1 MHPLKTVVL
10 VGTLDTKG
18 VEYEFA
24 RNRFQ
29 KAGLKTILINAGII
43 GQSPIPCDVTNEQV
57 ALAGSSDLKT
67 LKNKNDRGFAVSV
80 MTKGVN
86 QIVQDLYKKGELD
99 AIFALGGSGGST
111 IASFAMRNLP
121 IGVPKVLVSTLVSSN
136 AASFVGESDMAL
148 FASVVDI
155 AGVNSISAK
164 VIANTVDATI
174 GMVNGEKVEV
184 KNNKKLVAAS
194 MFGVT
199 TQCVTAAR
207 KILEENDLEVI
218 TFHMTGTGGKSMEN
232 LIRQGFINAVLDVT
246 TTEIC
251 DEIVGGTLSAGTDR
265 LTAAVEMKIPQVVSV
280 GALDMVNFGSKNS
293 VPEKFLNR
301 NLYVHNENVTLM
313 RTTPQECEK
322 IALDIATKLNK
333 ATAPVTLFLPL
344 KGVSA
349 IAIKGGVFFDQKAD
363 DALFSTL
370 KKNVG
375 NNVELIELDCAINDN
390 EFSQA
395 IANKLIQLVKVGK

>member
-1 MHPLKTVVL
+1 VVL

-43 GQSPIPCDVTNEQV
+43 GQPSIISDVTNEQV
-57 ALAGSSDLKT
+57 ALAGSSDLQT
-67 LKNKNDRGFAVSV
+67 LKTKNDRGFAVSV

-86 QIVQDLYKKGELD
+86 QVVQDLYKKGELD

-111 IASFAMRNLP
+111 IASLAMRNLP

-164 VIANTVDATI
+164 VIANAVDATI

-199 TQCVTAAR
+199 TQSVTDAR

-251 DEIVGGTLSAGTDR
+251 DEIVGGTLSAGPDR

-293 VPEKFLNR
+293 VPEKFQNR

-313 RTTPQECEK
+313 RTTPEECEK

-349 IAIKGGVFFDQKAD
+349 IAIKGGVFFDQQAD

-375 NNVELIELDCAINDN
+375 NNVELIELDSAINDN
-390 EFSQA
+390 DFSKA

>member
-1 MHPLKTVVL
+1 VVL

-43 GQSPIPCDVTNEQV
+43 GQSSIISDVKNEQV
-57 ALAGSSDLKT
+57 ALAGSSDLQT
-67 LKNKNDRGFAVSV
+67 LKTKNDRGFAVSV

-86 QIVQDLYKKGELD
+86 QVVQDLYKKGELD

-111 IASFAMRNLP
+111 ISSFAMRNLP
-121 IGVPKVLVSTLVSSN
+121 IGIPKVLVSTLVSSN

-164 VIANTVDATI
+164 VIANAVDATI

-199 TQCVTAAR
+199 TQCVTDAR

-218 TFHMTGTGGKSMEN
+218 TFHMTGNGGKSMEN

-251 DEIVGGTLSAGTDR
+251 DEIVGGTLSAGPDR

-293 VPEKFLNR
+293 VPEKFQNR

-313 RTTPQECEK
+313 RTTPEECEK

-349 IAIKGGVFFDQKAD
+349 IAIKGGVFFDQQAD

-390 EFSQA
+390 DFSKA

>member
-1 MHPLKTVVL
+1 MKTVVL
-10 VGTLDTKG
+10 IGTLDTKG

-43 GQSPIPCDVTNEQV
+43 GQSPIQSDITNEQV
-57 ALAGSSDLKT
+57 ALAGSSDLQT
-67 LKNKNDRGFAVSV
+67 LKTKNDRGFAVSV

-86 QIVQDLYKKGELD
+86 QIVQDFYKKGELD
-99 AIFALGGSGGST
+99 AVFALGGSGGST
-111 IASFAMRNLP
+111 ISSFAMRNLP

-136 AASFVGESDMAL
+136 AASFVGESDMGL

-155 AGVNSISAK
+155 AGVNSLSAK
-164 VIANTVDATI
+164 VIANAVDATI
-174 GMVNGEKVEV
+174 GMVNGEKVDI

-199 TQCVTAAR
+199 TQCVTDAR

-218 TFHMTGTGGKSMEN
+218 TFHMTGTGGRSMEN

-251 DEIVGGTLSAGTDR
+251 DEIVGGTLSAGPDR

-280 GALDMVNFGSKNS
+280 GALDMVNFGSKNT
-293 VPEKFLNR
+293 VPEKFQNR

-349 IAIKGGVFFDQKAD
+349 IAIKGGVFFDQEAD

-370 KKNVG
+370 RENVG

-390 EFSQA
+390 DFSQA
-395 IANKLIQLVKVGK
+395 MANKLIQLVKVGK

>member
-1 MHPLKTVVL
+1 MVL
-10 VGTLDTKG
+10 IGTLDTKG

-29 KAGLKTILINAGII
+29 KAGLKTILINAGIL
-43 GQSPIPCDVTNEQV
+43 GQSPIQSDVTNEQV
-57 ALAGSSDLKT
+57 ALAGSSDLQT
-67 LKNKNDRGFAVSV
+67 LKTKNDRGFAVSV

-111 IASFAMRNLP
+111 ISSFAMRNLP

-155 AGVNSISAK
+155 AGVNSLSAK
-164 VIANTVDATI
+164 VIANAVDATI
-174 GMVNGEKVEV
+174 GMVNGEKVDI
-184 KNNKKLVAAS
+184 KNNRKLVAAS

-199 TQCVTAAR
+199 TQCVTDAR

-251 DEIVGGTLSAGTDR
+251 DEIVGGTLSAGPDR
-265 LTAAVEMKIPQVVSV
+265 LTAAVDMKIPQVVSV
-280 GALDMVNFGSKNS
+280 GALDMVNFGSKNT
-293 VPEKFLNR
+293 VPEKFKNR

-313 RTTPQECEK
+313 RTTPEECEK

-333 ATAPVTLFLPL
+333 ATSPVTLFLPL

-349 IAIKGGVFFDQKAD
+349 IAIKGGVFFDQEAD

-370 KKNVG
+370 RKNVG
-375 NNVELIELDCAINDN
+375 NNVELVELDCAINDN
-390 EFSQA
+390 DFSTA

>member
-1 MHPLKTVVL
+1 MKTVVL
-10 VGTLDTKG
+10 IGTLDTKG

-43 GQSPIPCDVTNEQV
+43 GQSPILSDVTNEEV
-57 ALAGSSDLKT
+57 ALAGSSDLQT
-67 LKNKNDRGFAVSV
+67 LKTKNDRGFAVSV

-111 IASFAMRNLP
+111 ISSFAMRNLP

-155 AGVNSISAK
+155 AGVNSLSAK
-164 VIANTVDATI
+164 VIANAVDATI
-174 GMVNGEKVEV
+174 GMVSGEKVDI

-199 TQCVTAAR
+199 TQCVTDAR
-207 KILEENDLEVI
+207 KILEDNDLEVI

-246 TTEIC
+246 ATEIC
-251 DEIVGGTLSAGTDR
+251 DEIVGGTLSAGPDR
-265 LTAAVEMKIPQVVSV
+265 LTAAVDMKIPQVVSV
-280 GALDMVNFGSKNS
+280 GALDMVNFGSKNT
-293 VPEKFLNR
+293 VPEKFQNR

-313 RTTPQECEK
+313 RTTPEECEK
-322 IALDIATKLNK
+322 IALDIASKLNK

-349 IAIKGGVFFDQKAD
+349 IAVEGAVFFNQEAD

-370 KKNVG
+370 KKNVR
-375 NNVELIELDCAINDN
+375 NNVELVELDCAINDN
-390 EFSQA
+390 DFSTA

>member
-1 MHPLKTVVL
+1 MKTVVL

-18 VEYEFA
+18 IEYEFA

-43 GQSPIPCDVTNEQV
+43 GQSPIQSDVTNEQV
-57 ALAGSSDLKT
+57 ALAGSSDLQT
-67 LKNKNDRGFAVSV
+67 LKTKNDRGFAVSV

-86 QIVQDLYKKGELD
+86 QIVQDLHKKGELD

-155 AGVNSISAK
+155 AGVNSLSAK
-164 VIANTVDATI
+164 VIANAVDATI
-174 GMVNGEKVEV
+174 GMINGEKVDI

-199 TQCVTAAR
+199 TQCVTDAR

-251 DEIVGGTLSAGTDR
+251 DEIVGGTLSAGPDR
-265 LTAAVEMKIPQVVSV
+265 LTAAVDMKIPQVVSV
-280 GALDMVNFGSKNS
+280 GALDMVNFGSKNT
-293 VPEKFLNR
+293 VPEKFQNR

-313 RTTPQECEK
+313 RTTAEECEK
-322 IALDIATKLNK
+322 IALDIAIKLNK

-349 IAIKGGVFFDQKAD
+349 IAVEGQVFFDLLAD

-370 KKNVG
+370 RKNVG

-390 EFSQA
+390 DFSTA

>member
-1 MHPLKTVVL
+1 VKTVVL
-10 VGTLDTKG
+10 IGTLDTKG

-24 RNRFQ
+24 RNSFK
-29 KAGLKTILINAGII
+29 KAGLKTILVNAGII

-57 ALAGSSDLKT
+57 ALAGSSDLQT

-155 AGVNSISAK
+155 AGINSLSAK
-164 VIANTVDATI
+164 VIANAVDATI

-184 KNNKKLVAAS
+184 KNGKKLIAAS

-232 LIRQGFINAVLDVT
+232 LIRQGFINAVLDLT

-251 DEIVGGTLSAGTDR
+251 DEIVGGTLSAGPDR
-265 LTAAVEMKIPQVVSV
+265 LTAAVDMKIPQVVSV

-322 IALDIATKLNK
+322 IAIDIATKLNK

-344 KGVSA
+344 KGLSA
-349 IAIKGGVFFDQKAD
+349 IAIKGGVFFDQQAD

-370 KKNVG
+370 RKNVG
-375 NNVELIELDCAINDN
+375 NNVELVELDCAINDN
-390 EFSQA
+390 DFSQA

>member
-1 MHPLKTVVL
+1 MVL
-10 VGTLDTKG
+10 VGTLDTKS

-24 RNRFQ
+24 QNRFQ

-43 GQSPIPCDVTNEQV
+43 GQSSIISDVTNEQV
-57 ALAGSSDLKT
+57 ALAGSSDLQT
-67 LKNKNDRGFAVSV
+67 LKTKNDRGFAVSV

-111 IASFAMRNLP
+111 ISSYAMRNLP

-164 VIANTVDATI
+164 VIANAVDATI

-199 TQCVTAAR
+199 TQCVTDAR

-251 DEIVGGTLSAGTDR
+251 DEIVGGTLSAGPDR

-280 GALDMVNFGSKNS
+280 GALDMVNFGGKNT
-293 VPEKFLNR
+293 VPEKFQNR

-313 RTTPQECEK
+313 RTTPEECEK
-322 IALDIATKLNK
+322 IAIDIATKLNK

-349 IAIKGGVFFDQKAD
+349 IATKGGVFFDEKAD

-370 KKNVG
+370 RKNVG

-390 EFSQA
+390 EFSTA
-395 IANKLIQLVKVGK
+395 LANKLIQLVKVGK

>member
-1 MHPLKTVVL
+1 MKTVVL

-18 VEYEFA
+18 IEYEFA

-29 KAGLKTILINAGII
+29 KAGLKTILINAGVI
-43 GQSPIPCDVTNEQV
+43 GQSSILSDVTNELV
-57 ALAGSSDLKT
+57 ALAGSSDLQT
-67 LKNKNDRGFAVSV
+67 LKTKNDRGFAVSV

-155 AGVNSISAK
+155 AGVNSLSAK
-164 VIANTVDATI
+164 VIANAVDATI

-199 TQCVTAAR
+199 TQCVTDAR

-251 DEIVGGTLSAGTDR
+251 DEIVGGTLSAGPDR
-265 LTAAVEMKIPQVVSV
+265 LTAAVDMKIPQVVSV
-280 GALDMVNFGSKNS
+280 GALDMVNFGSKNT
-293 VPEKFLNR
+293 VPEKFKNR

-313 RTTPQECEK
+313 RTTPEECEK
-322 IALDIATKLNK
+322 IAIDIATKLNK

-349 IAIKGGVFFDQKAD
+349 IAIKGGVFFDPLAD

-370 KKNVG
+370 RKNVG

>member
-1 MHPLKTVVL
+1 MKTVVL

-18 VEYEFA
+18 IEYEFA

-43 GQSPIPCDVTNEQV
+43 GQSPIQSDVTNEQV
-57 ALAGSSDLKT
+57 ALAGSSDLQT
-67 LKNKNDRGFAVSV
+67 LKTKNDRGFAVSV

-155 AGVNSISAK
+155 AGVNSLSAK
-164 VIANTVDATI
+164 VIANAVDATI
-174 GMVNGEKVEV
+174 GMVNGEKVDI

-199 TQCVTAAR
+199 TQCVTDAR
-207 KILEENDLEVI
+207 KILEDNDLEVI

-246 TTEIC
+246 ITEIC
-251 DEIVGGTLSAGTDR
+251 DEIVGGTLSAGSDR
-265 LTAAVEMKIPQVVSV
+265 LTAAVDMKIPQVVSV
-280 GALDMVNFGSKNS
+280 GALDMVNFGSRNS
-293 VPEKFLNR
+293 VPEKFQKR

-313 RTTPQECEK
+313 RTTAEECEK

-349 IAIKGGVFFDQKAD
+349 IAVEGQVFFDPLAD

-370 KKNVG
+370 RKNVG

-390 EFSQA
+390 DFSTA

>member
-1 MHPLKTVVL
+1 MVL
-10 VGTLDTKG
+10 IGTLDTKG

-29 KAGLKTILINAGII
+29 KAGLKAILINAGIL
-43 GQSPIPCDVTNEQV
+43 GQSPIQSDVTNEQV
-57 ALAGSSDLKT
+57 ALAGSSDLQT
-67 LKNKNDRGFAVSV
+67 LKTKNDRGFAVSV

-111 IASFAMRNLP
+111 ISSFAMRNLP

-155 AGVNSISAK
+155 AGVNSLSAK
-164 VIANTVDATI
+164 VIANAVDATI
-174 GMVNGEKVEV
+174 GMVNGEKVDI

-199 TQCVTAAR
+199 TQCVTDAR

-251 DEIVGGTLSAGTDR
+251 DEIVGGTLSAGPDR

-280 GALDMVNFGSKNS
+280 GALDMVNFGSKNT
-293 VPEKFLNR
+293 VPEKFKNR

-313 RTTPQECEK
+313 RTTPEECKK

-349 IAIKGGVFFDQKAD
+349 IAIKGGVFFDQAAD

-375 NNVELIELDCAINDN
+375 NNVELVELDCAINDN
-390 EFSQA
+390 DFSTA